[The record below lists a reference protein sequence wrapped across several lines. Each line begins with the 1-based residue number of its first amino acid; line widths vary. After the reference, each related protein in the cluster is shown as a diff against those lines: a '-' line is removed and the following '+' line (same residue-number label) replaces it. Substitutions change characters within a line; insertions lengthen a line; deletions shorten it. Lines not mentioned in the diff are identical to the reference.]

1 MFKYLV
7 LFSAFLIEAIATYV
21 SVVGLSSLFAANL
34 VIIILAMAFDL
45 GKIVSVSFLYR
56 HFKSINFIMR
66 GYMLAA
72 TFVLMMITSAGAFGY
87 LSGEF
92 QKAISDTNQTQVIK
106 QALEEEQARLQAR
119 KKEIDNQIAKLP
131 DNSVRGRTALMKQFE
146 PEVSKINE
154 RLIDIDAE
162 LPKLKIEAIKKG
174 VEVGPIIYIAES
186 FNTTPEVA
194 VKWVILVMILVFD
207 PLAITLLLAG
217 NFLIAKEKEEK
228 EQRLKNKDGVKDDDI
243 TVVSGAEE
251 IADYHPRDEGVQ
263 EEEVAVQIEEL
274 KIEEPEVVDNQ
285 PPEVAV
291 ENPQPKWA
299 PDYVVPKTP
308 SMKSWSITL
317 PEPEPIKVEQ
327 LPPEEPEPEVAV
339 EEPAVQ
345 EVAVEEPKTEEPKTE
360 ELTLLKKEQV
370 EPTTTQ
376 EEAANEPR
384 QVIKL
389 SDVNHVVQPHRS
401 SLEDVPIHR
410 SSLEGVDSRR
420 ADVESYEETTH
431 IPPALKRIYSD

>member
-1 MFKYLV
+1 
-7 LFSAFLIEAIATYV
+7 
-21 SVVGLSSLFAANL
+21 
-34 VIIILAMAFDL
+34 
-45 GKIVSVSFLYR
+45 
-56 HFKSINFIMR
+56 MR

-119 KKEIDNQIAKLP
+119 KREIDNQIAKLP

-228 EQRLKNKDGVKDDDI
+228 EQRLKNKDGDTDDDI
-243 TVVSGAEE
+243 TVVPASEA
-251 IADYHPRDEGVQ
+251 IIDYHPHDEA
-263 EEEVAVQIEEL
+263 VAVRIEEL
-274 KIEEPEVVDNQ
+274 KIEEPEVVENH
-285 PPEVAV
+285 PPKVV

-299 PDYVVPKTP
+299 PDYVVPKAP
-308 SMKSWSITL
+308 SMRSWSITL
-317 PEPEPIKVEQ
+317 PEPIKVEQ
-327 LPPEEPEPEVAV
+327 LPPEEPE
-339 EEPAVQ
+339 
-345 EVAVEEPKTEEPKTE
+345 VEEPKAEEPETE

-370 EPTTTQ
+370 EPTTQ
-376 EEAANEPR
+376 EEATNEPR

-389 SDVNHVVQPHRS
+389 SDVNHVVQPYRS
-401 SLEDVPIHR
+401 SLEDLPIYR
-410 SSLEGVDSRR
+410 SILEGVDSRR

>member
-119 KKEIDNQIAKLP
+119 KREIDNQIAKLP

-228 EQRLKNKDGVKDDDI
+228 EQRLKNKDGDTDDDI
-243 TVVSGAEE
+243 TVVPASEA
-251 IADYHPRDEGVQ
+251 IIDYHPHDEA
-263 EEEVAVQIEEL
+263 VAVRIEEL
-274 KIEEPEVVDNQ
+274 KIEEPEVVENH
-285 PPEVAV
+285 PPKVV

-299 PDYVVPKTP
+299 PDYVVPKAP
-308 SMKSWSITL
+308 SMRSWSITL
-317 PEPEPIKVEQ
+317 PEPIKVEQ
-327 LPPEEPEPEVAV
+327 LPPEEPE
-339 EEPAVQ
+339 
-345 EVAVEEPKTEEPKTE
+345 VEEPKAEEPETE

-370 EPTTTQ
+370 EPTTQ
-376 EEAANEPR
+376 EEATNEPR

-389 SDVNHVVQPHRS
+389 SDVNHVVQPYRS
-401 SLEDVPIHR
+401 SLEDLPIYR
-410 SSLEGVDSRR
+410 SILEGVDSRR

>member
-228 EQRLKNKDGVKDDDI
+228 EQRLKNKDGDKDDDI
-243 TVVSGAEE
+243 TVVPASEA
-251 IADYHPRDEGVQ
+251 IVDYHPRDTRV
-263 EEEVAVQIEEL
+263 EEVAVRIEEL
-274 KIEEPEVVDNQ
+274 KIEEPEVVENH
-285 PPEVAV
+285 PPEVV
-291 ENPQPKWA
+291 ENPQPKWV
-299 PDYVVPKTP
+299 PDYVVPKAP

-327 LPPEEPEPEVAV
+327 LPPEEPEPEV
-339 EEPAVQ
+339 EEPVVQ
-345 EVAVEEPKTEEPKTE
+345 EVAVEEPVIEEPKVE

-376 EEAANEPR
+376 EEAVNEPR

-389 SDVNHVVQPHRS
+389 SDVNHVVQPHSS

>member
-119 KKEIDNQIAKLP
+119 KREIDNQIAKLP

-228 EQRLKNKDGVKDDDI
+228 EQRLKNKDGVKDDNV

-251 IADYHPRDEGVQ
+251 ISDYHPQDAAI
-263 EEEVAVQIEEL
+263 EEVAVRIEEL
-274 KIEEPEVVDNQ
+274 KIEEPEVVVENP
-285 PPEVAV
+285 PPEVV

-299 PDYVVPKTP
+299 PDYVVPKAP

-317 PEPEPIKVEQ
+317 PEPEPEPIKVEQ
-327 LPPEEPEPEVAV
+327 FPPEEPEV

-345 EVAVEEPKTEEPKTE
+345 EVVVEEPEVEH
-360 ELTLLKKEQV
+360 LTLLKKEQV
-370 EPTTTQ
+370 EPSTTTQ
-376 EEAANEPR
+376 EEAVNEPR

-389 SDVNHVVQPHRS
+389 SDVNHVVQPHSS